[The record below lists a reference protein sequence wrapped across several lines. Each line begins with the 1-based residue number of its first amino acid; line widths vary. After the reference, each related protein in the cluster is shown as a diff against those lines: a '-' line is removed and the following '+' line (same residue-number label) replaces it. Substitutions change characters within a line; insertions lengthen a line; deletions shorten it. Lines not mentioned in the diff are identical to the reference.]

1 MDVQQANNGTKDVFF
16 ATLKVCFDKQKDYQ
30 QQGCVSVCHPL
41 PNNNPSKNN
50 NLSRAK
56 IISTVWLFNLAILIT
71 F

>member
-30 QQGCVSVCHPL
+30 QQGCVSVYHPL
-41 PNNNPSKNN
+41 PYKNPSKTI
-50 NLSRAK
+50 
-56 IISTVWLFNLAILIT
+56 IISTVWIFNLAILIT